1 MDIANALVEFLKN
14 YPIFGSIVF
23 MMGGLRV
30 IFKPLMLVLRE
41 YVLYTPN
48 PVDNEVLDKVEAS
61 GLYKTCAAVL
71 DFFASIKLPGV

>member
-23 MMGGLRV
+23 MMGALRV
-30 IFKPLMLVLRE
+30 VFKPLMLVLRE

-48 PVDNEVLDKVEAS
+48 EADNAVLDKVEAS
-61 GLYKTCAAVL
+61 GIYKTVAAVL
-71 DFFASIKLPGV
+71 DFFASIKLPGA